1 MLRHFWQSLA
11 VPAAMTAL
19 VLGTSVWA
27 QAPQPRGPRPGAPA
41 GSSGSVTVTA
51 AMAVTAGDYL
61 TVPGYWLLGMA
72 NVQKEVGLA
81 DQQRQKLKAIS
92 DKYQAAMRQLMEP
105 LRDLPPQ
112 EQEQR
117 MEAVRDKSFQ
127 QMEMFRKQ
135 VEAVLTAQQIEA
147 LKKIDFQLRAPALLS
162 DSGVV
167 EKLGL
172 SARQQEKVREVQD
185 EMTQKMQQIQ
195 REMAGKYLGVLTPE
209 QQAKLRQM
217 SETPPR

>member
-1 MLRHFWQSLA
+1 MLRHFRQSLA
-11 VPAAMTAL
+11 PSAAMTVL
-19 VLGTSVWA
+19 VLGASVWG
-27 QAPQPRGPRPGAPA
+27 QAPQPRAPQPGTTTTPSPRTA
-41 GSSGSVTVTA
+41 G
-51 AMAVTAGDYL
+51 AGDYL

-135 VEAVLTAQQIEA
+135 AEAVLTPQQVEA

-172 SARQQEKVREVQD
+172 SARQQEKVRQVQD

-195 REMAGKYLGVLTPE
+195 RETAGKYLGVLTPE
-209 QQAKLRQM
+209 QQAKLRHI